1 MATLRQRLNRKN
13 AAGGYDAVY
22 LETSSDLVLRPDGTT
37 VEFALANVKTEVNN
51 IVQAGV
57 APTSHAAEHATGGK
71 DPITPASIGAA
82 AAEHSHTG
90 FAASDHTHNYA
101 GAGTPGGAATTAVKL
116 QTKRTLKVNLA
127 STTAVEFDGSSNVTP
142 GVSGILPAAN
152 GGTGNG
158 NGTVAKLSTARTIKV
173 NLGSTAAASFD
184 GSANV
189 TPGISGVLPVANGGT
204 GASSLD
210 SLKSA
215 IGIGSP
221 TVTAPTYPASV
232 PAVGNTMSWAGK
244 TWRVVHKL
252 SGVAILAL
260 ERWEKDVKFAQDSVN
275 YTNGYIG
282 SHIFNECTTF
292 ANSLKLFACDY
303 LISFGGLPC
312 FVPGADQVAGDF
324 TYFATQ
330 SNRIFRDSSGNA
342 KVWWTC
348 TPSENSGSY
357 SYAYYVNTDG
367 TIHGGNYYSNNV
379 TTSCGF
385 RPCVAIR
392 L

>member
-116 QTKRTLKVNLA
+116 QTKRTFKVNLA

-152 GGTGNG
+152 GGTGRTDG
-158 NGTVAKLSTARTIKV
+158 AAVKLATGRTVRV
-173 NLGSTAAASFD
+173 NLASTAAPTFD
-184 GSANV
+184 GTGNI
-189 TPGISGVLPVANGGT
+189 TPGITGILPVANGGT
-204 GASSLD
+204 GASSLPD
-210 SLKSA
+210 LKEDLGLTTGGIELDLSPGPGSLVKWGGYYW
-215 IGIGSP
+215 I
-221 TVTAPTYPASV
+221 
-232 PAVGNTMSWAGK
+232 
-244 TWRVVHKL
+244 VVHKRSGIL
-252 SGVAILAL
+252 YLALDHIYEMCQFGSNNTYRGSNLAARCTAFANTIPTATLNKAQNTTVNGVTAKIFVCSYEQANGGFDYFNSNGNRICKDSNGAAQIWWTSSPNGSGV
-260 ERWEKDVKFAQDSVN
+260 F
-275 YTNGYIG
+275 
-282 SHIFNECTTF
+282 
-292 ANSLKLFACDY
+292 
-303 LISFGGLPC
+303 
-312 FVPGADQVAGDF
+312 
-324 TYFATQ
+324 
-330 SNRIFRDSSGNA
+330 
-342 KVWWTC
+342 
-348 TPSENSGSY
+348 
-357 SYAYYVNTDG
+357 YVNTVGSISYGNSDPTG
-367 TIHGGNYYSNNV
+367 TR
-379 TTSCGF
+379 GF
-385 RPCVAIR
+385 RPFVAVSAG
-392 L
+392 